1 MSRAILVT
9 GGGGVGKTT
18 VSAALAVAA
27 ARAGLRTLV
36 VTIDPAKRLA
46 DALGVDD
53 LGSEPTPNK
62 DIDNLWAAMLDATS
76 SWNSIARRHAP
87 PDVAE
92 RLVNNEFFRAI
103 SRQFPASQAYAA
115 AEEMANFLDAKV
127 WDLVI
132 VDTPPSSGGIEFFS
146 APKDMRDFVGGRLL
160 RWLTGAR
167 LPGRK
172 LVFNMTGKPALRI
185 ASSVLGTDLLER
197 VVDFLMDLRMTYDGL
212 ASRAKQIERH
222 FRAATLIVVTTADPA
237 PLREAGRFFSD
248 LPKTAPSPSVV
259 VFNRTLPTDWGQAGP
274 LSAANASG
282 STGGLNGG
290 ETRTLENNLERWAAD
305 AAHQAE
311 VRDSFSQ
318 SHRVPVALIGWQATS
333 PTDLN
338 SLAALIESAEGE
350 DLGDLL
356 S

>member
-18 VSAALAVAA
+18 ISAALGVAA

-36 VTIDPAKRLA
+36 VTVDPAKRLA
-46 DALGVDD
+46 DALGVED
-53 LGSEPTPNK
+53 LGSEPTPN
-62 DIDNLWAAMLDATS
+62 DSVENLWAAMLDATS

-92 RLVNNEFFRAI
+92 RLVENEFFKAI

-172 LVFNMTGKPALRI
+172 LVFNVTGKPALRI
-185 ASSVLGTDLLER
+185 AGSVLGTDLLER
-197 VVDFLMDLRMTYDGL
+197 VVDFLMDLRTTYDGL
-212 ASRAKQIERH
+212 AGRAKQIERH
-222 FRAATLIVVTTADPA
+222 FRAATLIVVTTSDPA
-237 PLREAGRFFSD
+237 PLREAGRFFRE
-248 LPKTAPSPSVV
+248 LPKAAPSPSVV
-259 VFNRTLPTDWGQAGP
+259 VFNRVLPTDWGQAGN
-274 LSAANASG
+274 LRASKATASSDNLG
-282 STGGLNGG
+282 RV
-290 ETRTLENNLERWAAD
+290 ETRTLERNLERWAAD

-311 VRDSFSQ
+311 VRDSFA
-318 SHRVPVALIGWQATS
+318 RGYEVPLATIAWQTTA
-333 PTDLN
+333 PTDLD
-338 SLAALIESAEGE
+338 SLAALVDTAGGF
-350 DLGDLL
+350 DLTGLL
-356 S
+356 